1 MHRFVSMTLLGIA
14 LLAAPAANAAFITT
28 HETEMEGIFA
38 SNGLTLD
45 VRYLP
50 GAAVNNPSFL
60 SLSTEGEF
68 IALLLQLGTA
78 LSPTINLLFTDSLS
92 WCGVSNPSF
101 VGCAEFPG
109 NHGVVESVFAASGL
123 GDELVI
129 HEVGHMFGL
138 EHTGAATDL
147 MFPFLNAGTALSA
160 LEITTILESPLIQN
174 DGVDFI
180 EIQAFVVT
188 PEPGTLV
195 LVATGIAALAV
206 RRRRLVIHP

>member
-1 MHRFVSMTLLGIA
+1 MTLLGIA

-68 IALLLQLGTA
+68 IALLSQLGTA

-109 NHGVVESVFAASGL
+109 NQGVVESVFAASGL
-123 GDELVI
+123 GDELVT

-138 EHTGAATDL
+138 EHTGAATGL
-147 MFPFLNAGTALSA
+147 MYPFLGAGYALSA
-160 LEITTILESPLIQN
+160 LEIDTILASPLIQY

-206 RRRRLVIHP
+206 RRRRLVIYP

>member
-1 MHRFVSMTLLGIA
+1 MQRFVSIALLGIA
-14 LLAAPAANAAFITT
+14 LLAAPAANAGFITT
-28 HETEMEGIFA
+28 HETEMEAIFA

-50 GAAVNNPSFL
+50 GAAVNDPLFL
-60 SLSTEGEF
+60 SLSTEAEF
-68 IALLLQLGTA
+68 ISLLSQPGIA

-92 WCGVSNPSF
+92 WCGVSNPNF
-101 VGCAEFPG
+101 VGCAELPG
-109 NHGVVESVFAASGL
+109 NHGVVESLFAASGL
-123 GDELVI
+123 GDELVT

-147 MFPFLNAGTALSA
+147 MYPFLSAGTALSA
-160 LEITTILESPLIQN
+160 LEITTILASPLTQN

-180 EIQAFVVT
+180 EIQAFAVI

-195 LVATGIAALAV
+195 LVATGIAALAL
-206 RRRRLVIHP
+206 RRRRLVTHP